1 VLLQSNQLSCFPMCY
16 LQRKLTSSFLC
27 SNSYNTNFHDVH
39 TIEDWLGSI
48 NMARYATHFANA
60 GYMDLGHVK
69 SLEEEDLSRI
79 GVKLIGHRNKINKSI
94 KAMNKHFES
103 LESDDSE
110 KQTFV

>member
-1 VLLQSNQLSCFPMCY
+1 VHLFF
-16 LQRKLTSSFLC
+16 R
-27 SNSYNTNFHDVH
+27 SNSNHTNFHDVH
-39 TIEDWLGSI
+39 TIEEWLGSI
-48 NMARYATHFANA
+48 NMGRYATHFANA

-103 LESDDSE
+103 MESNDSE
-110 KQTFV
+110 HQSFV